1 MLAEQAH
8 LVLLSAVAHVLADF
22 ESGAA
27 LYHGDGYVKTTN
39 HATPWRAVSQP

>member
-27 LYHGDGYVKTTN
+27 LYHGDGYAKTAS
-39 HATPWRAVSQP
+39 HVTPGRAVSQP